1 MIDIENKNK
10 IILPH
15 ISSKS
20 FYSLLNF
27 TLDEYK
33 NKLFNFKITANLTSS
48 MSISIGLF

>member
-1 MIDIENKNK
+1 MISIENKNK

-15 ISSKS
+15 IISKS

-33 NKLFNFKITANLTSS
+33 NKLFNFKIIAKLTSS
-48 MSISIGLF
+48 QSISIGIF